1 MRFLLLPLYE
11 PGNARA
17 RLIAGHGRTWI
28 GRSCKAFT
36 LMGALTLFG
45 CSEDVAGPGGPDD
58 RAGPDDVP
66 SPQFFFNVEVE
77 ADLCLWSS
85 VFPRPCLPVGESAPI
100 RVTVLS
106 VDGDTLHGQP
116 VTFTSGD
123 EEVLTV
129 STDGVVTAVGLGRA
143 EVAIH
148 VAGRTQTISIL
159 TLAWLPISGSA
170 VVYEEA
176 GADPGELV
184 LRSGEV
190 RYRYVLRQDGTFELQ
205 TSAGSE
211 WGGTY
216 SDGDIT
222 IAFDFDN
229 ADWAAIGT
237 IQEDSMSVEYNLS
250 AQFDDFRN
258 GIYLLAS
265 TTNATGSITSSSR
278 VAPTGRNEAR

>member
-1 MRFLLLPLYE
+1 MGFLLLPPYE
-11 PGNARA
+11 AGNTRA
-17 RLIAGHGRTWI
+17 RLIAGFGRTWI

-45 CSEDVAGPGGPDD
+45 CSDDVAGPGGPDD
-58 RAGPDDVP
+58 RAGPDDMP
-66 SPQFFFNVEVE
+66 SPQFFFNVVVE
-77 ADLCLWSS
+77 AGLCEW
-85 VFPRPCLPVGESAPI
+85 VFVLPVPCLPVGESAPM

-123 EEVLTV
+123 EDVLTV
-129 STDGVVTAVGLGRA
+129 STDGVVTAVGLGHA
-143 EVAIH
+143 ELAIQ

-184 LRSGEV
+184 LQSGEV
-190 RYRYVLRQDGTFELQ
+190 RYRYVLRQDGTFDLQ
-205 TSAGSE
+205 NSAGSE

-216 SDGDIT
+216 SEGDIT

-250 AQFDDFRN
+250 AQFDDFEN

-265 TTNATGSITSSSR
+265 TPNATGSITGSSR
-278 VAPTGRNEAR
+278 TAQTSGRGAR

>member
-11 PGNARA
+11 PANTRA
-17 RLIAGHGRTWI
+17 RLIAGCGRTWI
-28 GRSCKAFT
+28 GRSCKVVT

-45 CSEDVAGPGGPDD
+45 CSDDVAGPGGPDD

-66 SPQFFFNVEVE
+66 SPQIFFNVELE
-77 ADLCLWSS
+77 ADLCEWVF
-85 VFPRPCLPVGESAPI
+85 VFPVPCLPVGESAPI

-123 EEVLTV
+123 EDVFTV
-129 STDGVVTAVGLGRA
+129 STDGVVTAVGLGHA
-143 EVAIH
+143 ELAIQ

-190 RYRYVLRQDGTFELQ
+190 RHRYVLREDGTFDLQ

-211 WGGTY
+211 SSGAY
-216 SDGDIT
+216 SKADMT
-222 IAFDFDN
+222 IAFDFDD

-237 IQEDSMSVEYNLS
+237 IQGNSMSVEYNLS
-250 AQFDDFRN
+250 AQFANFEN
-258 GIYLLAS
+258 GIYVLS
-265 TTNATGSITSSSR
+265 SVPNPTGSITGSSG
-278 VAPTGRNEAR
+278 AGPTGRPGAR